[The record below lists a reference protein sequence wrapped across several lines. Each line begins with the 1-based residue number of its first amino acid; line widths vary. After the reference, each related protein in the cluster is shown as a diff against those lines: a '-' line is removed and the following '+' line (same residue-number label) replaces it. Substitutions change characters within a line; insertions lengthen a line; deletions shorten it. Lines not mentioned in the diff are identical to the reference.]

1 MNWTENVWESFE
13 DVVSASH
20 TAKSVS
26 QSLGIALVR
35 QSVSQSFNAIVSQ
48 CVFF

>member
-20 TAKSVS
+20 TAANQAAKALGIVLVS
-26 QSLGIALVR
+26 QSVSL
-35 QSVSQSFNAIVSQ
+35 SV
-48 CVFF
+48 